1 MGLRSPQ
8 QLEQVQVGVPNMPL
22 VEAGK
27 TSSIDLA
34 TPAKEF
40 MDQKARGDQIDSVNK
55 IVITRKDAL
64 AKIKSKYAVENV
76 THSQKSRM
84 AALVGNNAVTKSQG
98 LLDEA
103 KRGLEDLQQ
112 KAPADLA
119 EQVKRDSTIKLQEL
133 QTLMED
139 KIGTEGRKDAVD
151 TGNSITK
158 LFTDSA
164 ASKFLDKEGL
174 RGDYHQV
181 YDYSMATEEL
191 KGGSRAEQ
199 ELSSAA
205 KASNSI
211 VEGVKFSLSQAA
223 TPDYVEKISKYYNEE
238 ILKDGD
244 FHVTTADQTKI
255 NNAFTAAIKK
265 TEGDLGYANA
275 AEAQRLGLN
284 PVQAREYTF
293 KNARGSTKAA
303 TQGFALYNQLET
315 ARKAELEKTDRET
328 FGEVQKLTKAGRPD
342 LAEKKTASM
351 TPKGQIEARSYLNAT
366 EGGTAK
372 AFTNPEHRKSLS
384 KMQQTDRETFAKENL
399 DKYYLSRDDRRAM
412 EAAQRVIGRETQDRQ
427 FAIDNGS
434 LEVRAEAMAH
444 TIAQSSMGLT
454 AKIDTKLAANI
465 SLNARD
471 IFYIV
476 RDKYPNAEAAV
487 VMGHVKDAMMN
498 PNTGVLK
505 GISKPSMIGSALN
518 AVGFDT
524 SSVPWLNNDK
534 NVARPSD
541 EFVSQPQTGG
551 VDQIRVPEPTAPEIL
566 KFQSDAV
573 DRGAAPLTKM
583 QAREMMIKLRQS
595 KKRQAPQ

>member
-8 QLEQVQVGVPNMPL
+8 QLEQVQVGVPNLPL

-27 TSSIDLA
+27 TSTIDLA

-40 MDQKARGDQIDSVNK
+40 MDQKSRGDQIDSVNK

-64 AKIKSKYAVENV
+64 SKIKSKYAVENV

-84 AALVGNNAVTKSQG
+84 ASLVGNNAVTQSQG
-98 LLDEA
+98 LYDEA
-103 KRGLEDLQQ
+103 KRGLEELQQ

-119 EQVKRDSTIKLQEL
+119 DQVARDSAIKLQEL

-139 KIGTEGRKDAVD
+139 KIGVEGRKDAVD
-151 TGNSITK
+151 TGNSVTK

-164 ASKFLDKEGL
+164 SSKFEDKENFRKDL
-174 RGDYHQV
+174 HQV
-181 YDYSMATEEL
+181 YDYSMATEAL
-191 KGGSRAEQ
+191 KGGGRIEQ

-205 KASNSI
+205 KASNAV
-211 VEGVKFSLSQAA
+211 VEGVKFSLGLAA
-223 TPDYVEKISKYYNEE
+223 TPDKVEKLSKYFEE
-238 ILKDGD
+238 DILKDGEI
-244 FHVTTADQTKI
+244 FVSEPDQTKI
-255 NNAFTAAIKK
+255 RKAFTAAIKK

-342 LAEKKTASM
+342 LAEQKTASM
-351 TPKGQIEARSYLNAT
+351 TPKGQKEARDYLNAT

-372 AFTNPEHRKSLS
+372 AFTNPEHRKKLS
-384 KMQQTDRETFAKENL
+384 NMQQTDREAFAKENL

-412 EAAQRVIGRETQDRQ
+412 EAAKRVIGRETQDRQ

-434 LEVRAEAMAH
+434 LEVRSDSLAH
-444 TIAQSSMGLT
+444 LIAQKSMGLT
-454 AKIDTKLAANI
+454 AKIDTKLAAQI

-476 RDKYPNAEAAV
+476 RDKYKDAEAAV
-487 VMGHVKDAMMN
+487 IMGHVKDAMMN

-505 GISKPSMIGSALN
+505 GISKPGYIGSALN

-534 NVARPSD
+534 NIARPSD

-551 VDQIRVPEPTAPEIL
+551 KDQIRVQEPTAPEIL
-566 KFQSDAV
+566 KFQSDAIE
-573 DRGAAPLTKM
+573 RGAAPLTKI
-583 QAREMMIKLRQS
+583 QAYDMMIKLRRS
-595 KKRQAPQ
+595 KKMQTP